1 MAVQAKISAKSR
13 DVACEIM
20 KWTGEKQ
27 IEVIEHALLVYR
39 RQCRMQSLV
48 EAFDE
53 LKGEARRSYQKES
66 KELEG
71 TIGDGLDTTD

>member
-1 MAVQAKISAKSR
+1 MMAVVAKISQRSR
-13 DVACEIM
+13 DLAREIIQL
-20 KWTGEKQ
+20 TGEKQ

-48 EAFDE
+48 EAFSS
-53 LKGEARRSYQKES
+53 LKGEAKKSYRKES

-71 TIGDGLDTTD
+71 TLSDGL